1 MPRVTESIC
10 ISIEDY
16 RSFPPPGNRWDRCQ
30 RWRQSFNSHDD
41 AIKTIMRWIRH
52 DRCLPADVGE
62 RGSCPFSTAEPRLAA
77 QHAHSNAPKELRSH
91 IDVSSHYRGVC
102 SFVYRRLLVWMR
114 LFFFFCFFFC
124 LFFLLV
130 FMFYSLFTLPA
141 CEFNL
146 QPNLLTLVG
155 RLHPHRVLWRKSLFL
170 FIYFIYFGLISNNEK
185 YFI

>member
-114 LFFFFCFFFC
+114 LFFFFLFFFVFFFFWSLCFIHC
-124 LFFLLV
+124 LLYPPVNLI
-130 FMFYSLFTLPA
+130 YSP
-141 CEFNL
+141 
-146 QPNLLTLVG
+146 
-155 RLHPHRVLWRKSLFL
+155 
-170 FIYFIYFGLISNNEK
+170 IYSPS
-185 YFI
+185 